1 MSMSASSAP
10 ALPELSGSSLSLI
23 DSHIHLDAG
32 EFDADRTAVIRRA
45 LDAGVSRFVIPAVGV
60 FNFDSVRK
68 LAADLPGSVCAL
80 GIHPLYVD
88 AAQESDIEVLRQ
100 QLARGGVCAVGEIGL
115 DGFVEGADHA
125 RQEWFFVEQLKLA
138 RDFDLPVILH
148 VRRAQDRVLKYL
160 RRHRPR
166 AGIAHAF
173 NGSVQQAQIFIDLG
187 FMLGFGGAMTYSGST
202 RIRELAASVPLEHL
216 VLESDAPDI
225 PPTWLPQGRN
235 EPENVARF
243 AALLAEL
250 RGVGVAMIA
259 GQTTANAQLALGM
272 SPQ

>member
-1 MSMSASSAP
+1 MSVPASSAP
-10 ALPELSGSSLSLI
+10 ALPELLASALSLI
-23 DSHIHLDAG
+23 DSHIHLDAS

-45 LDAGVSRFVIPAVGV
+45 MDARVSQFVIPAVGV
-60 FNFDSVRK
+60 FNFETVRK

-100 QLARGGVCAVGEIGL
+100 QLVRGGVCAVGEIGL

-138 RDFDLPVILH
+138 REFDLPVIVH

-160 RRHRPR
+160 RRYRPR
-166 AGIAHAF
+166 GGIAHAF
-173 NGSVQQAQIFIDLG
+173 NGSLQQAQIFIELG

-202 RIRELAASVPLEHL
+202 RIRELAASLPLENI

-225 PPTWLPQGRN
+225 PPTWLPHGRN

-250 RGVGVAMIA
+250 RGVDVAEIA
-259 GQTTANAQLALGM
+259 GQTTSNVQAVLGI
-272 SPQ
+272 SPP

>member
-1 MSMSASSAP
+1 MSALTHSF
-10 ALPELSGSSLSLI
+10 I
-23 DSHIHLDAG
+23 DSHIHLDAS
-32 EFDADRTAVIRRA
+32 EFDADRDDVIRRA
-45 LDAGVSRFVIPAVGV
+45 ALAGVTRFVIPAVGK
-60 FNFDSVRK
+60 FNFDTVRK
-68 LAADLPGSVCAL
+68 LAGDLSGSVCAL
-80 GIHPLYVD
+80 GFHPLYVD
-88 AAQESDIEVLRQ
+88 AAQESDIEALRQ
-100 QLARGGVCAVGEIGL
+100 QLALGGVCAVGEIGL
-115 DGFVEGADHA
+115 DGFVEGTDHA

-138 RDFDLPVILH
+138 REFDLPVILH

-166 AGIAHAF
+166 GGIAHAF

-202 RIRELAASVPLEHL
+202 RIRELAASLPLSHL

-250 RGVGVAMIA
+250 RGVDVATIA
-259 GQTTANAQLALGM
+259 RQTTANVQLALGI
-272 SPQ
+272 SVR

>member
-1 MSMSASSAP
+1 MSTSAASVPPLPDLTAA
-10 ALPELSGSSLSLI
+10 ALTLI

-32 EFDADRTAVIRRA
+32 EFDTDRDAVIQRA
-45 LDAGVSRFVIPAVGV
+45 QAAGVSRFVIPAVGV
-60 FNFDSVRK
+60 FNFESVRE
-68 LAADLPGSVCAL
+68 LAARLPGSVCAL

-88 AAQESDIEVLRQ
+88 AARESDIDILRE

-115 DGFVEGADHA
+115 DGFVEGADPA

-138 RDFDLPVILH
+138 REFDLPVILH
-148 VRRAQDRVLKYL
+148 VRRSQDRVLKYL
-160 RRHRPR
+160 RRYKPR
-166 AGIAHAF
+166 GGIAHAF

-187 FMLGFGGAMTYSGST
+187 FVLGFGGAMTYSGST
-202 RIRELAASVPLEHL
+202 RIRELAARLPLEAL

-243 AALLAEL
+243 AAVLAEL
-250 RGVGVAMIA
+250 RGVELAQIA
-259 GQTTANAQLALGM
+259 RQTTANTQAALGL
-272 SPQ
+272 S